1 MSAPKPILLAETEWD
16 FRSVPSDEIE
26 ACCLYEYSREY
37 FKQSAT
43 LQRLRIRWE
52 NYHVWRKAHT
62 DPLRLQWE
70 AYQAWQY
77 DPHNKQSKPKC
88 PPMPIPKPPK
98 TPKNHKIGQMAN
110 HYASL
115 ILSARHGFAAP
126 TDFHTFPAVPW
137 RELPTRAR
145 WENWPREHGIW
156 KAEGRQR
163 RCRYKGD
170 RFHIETLAQLAP
182 PNIRSLA
189 DWIDY
194 HEFFRRGQNL
204 SNTEHGFFAINWDY
218 PVPEIRH
225 AFGEWLQ
232 EQAEKRKAKPTIN
245 PSHSRG
251 QWRDKLRW
259 LGALRV
265 KNHYRY
271 RDLVDPTDSS
281 LKVDAPYFYY
291 PALRTNA
298 TRAAHLISE
307 MFPSEPE
314 AAKIASLP
322 AEELE

>member
-1 MSAPKPILLAETEWD
+1 MNC
-16 FRSVPSDEIE
+16 R
-26 ACCLYEYSREY
+26 R
-37 FKQSAT
+37 
-43 LQRLRIRWE
+43 
-52 NYHVWRKAHT
+52 
-62 DPLRLQWE
+62 
-70 AYQAWQY
+70 
-77 DPHNKQSKPKC
+77 
-88 PPMPIPKPPK
+88 
-98 TPKNHKIGQMAN
+98 GQ
-110 HYASL
+110 
-115 ILSARHGFAAP
+115 
-126 TDFHTFPAVPW
+126 
-137 RELPTRAR
+137 
-145 WENWPREHGIW
+145 
-156 KAEGRQR
+156 
-163 RCRYKGD
+163 
-170 RFHIETLAQLAP
+170 
-182 PNIRSLA
+182 

-204 SNTEHGFFAINWDY
+204 SNSEHGFFAINWDY

-245 PSHSRG
+245 PSPSRG